1 MTAPHADVTAPT
13 DRVRCAPLSC
23 ELAASECAARHVARD
38 HGGHRHQRDR
48 GAFARYRVCALC
60 PDGATALVR
69 LGLRGTPGRVVA
81 IRLGDVAGEP

>member
-69 LGLRGTPGRVVA
+69 LGLRGTPGRLVE
-81 IRLGDVAGEP
+81 IRLRDVAGEP